1 LAVTVGPMSGSD
13 VAVRQ
18 ATTDDAGDIAV
29 VHVATWRA
37 TYRGLMP
44 QSLLDGLSVEART
57 AVWQTILRD
66 DEGSTLVAI
75 EQAADRVVGFVS
87 VGPSR
92 DTDPD
97 RAPSELYGIYLHPD
111 HWGRGAGRHLLDC
124 GLAQLPTATEATLWV
139 LDRNDRARRFY
150 ERQGWKLDG
159 ATKEDDRG
167 EVVLSE
173 LRYRRRWL
181 GP

>member
-1 LAVTVGPMSGSD
+1 M
-13 VAVRQ
+13 R
-18 ATTDDAGDIAV
+18 I
-29 VHVATWRA
+29 
-37 TYRGLMP
+37 
-44 QSLLDGLSVEART
+44 
-57 AVWQTILRD
+57 
-66 DEGSTLVAI
+66 STLVAI

-97 RAPSELYGIYLHPD
+97 RAPSELSGIYLHPV

-139 LDRNDRARRFY
+139 LDRNERARRFY
-150 ERQGWKLDG
+150 ERQGWKLDCV
-159 ATKEDDRG
+159 TKEDDRG

-173 LRYRRRWL
+173 LRYRRWWL

>member
-1 LAVTVGPMSGSD
+1 
-13 VAVRQ
+13 
-18 ATTDDAGDIAV
+18 
-29 VHVATWRA
+29 VATWRA

-44 QSLLDGLSVEART
+44 QSLLDGLSVGART
-57 AVWQTILRD
+57 AVWRRILRD
-66 DEGSTLVAI
+66 DDGSTLVAI

-124 GLAQLPTATEATLWV
+124 GLAQLPTATEATPWV
-139 LDRNDRARRFY
+139 SVPQNRGGMDY
-150 ERQGWKLDG
+150 E
-159 ATKEDDRG
+159 E
-167 EVVLSE
+167 
-173 LRYRRRWL
+173 
-181 GP
+181 

>member
-1 LAVTVGPMSGSD
+1 MI
-13 VAVRQ
+13 
-18 ATTDDAGDIAV
+18 DDSGDIAV

-57 AVWQTILRD
+57 AVWRRILRD

-75 EQAADRVVGFVS
+75 EQGAERVVGFVS

-97 RAPSELYGIYLHPD
+97 RID
-111 HWGRGAGRHLLDC
+111 GR
-124 GLAQLPTATEATLWV
+124 
-139 LDRNDRARRFY
+139 
-150 ERQGWKLDG
+150 LDG
-159 ATKEDDRG
+159 
-167 EVVLSE
+167 
-173 LRYRRRWL
+173 LRCRVIDPAAQVEIKQTLPVWIQEGRDVSRMRSM
-181 GP
+181 